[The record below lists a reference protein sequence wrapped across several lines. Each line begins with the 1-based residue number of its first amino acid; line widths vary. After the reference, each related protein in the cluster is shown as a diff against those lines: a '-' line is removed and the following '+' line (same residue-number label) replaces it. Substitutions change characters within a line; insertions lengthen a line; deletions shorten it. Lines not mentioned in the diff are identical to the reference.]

1 MSRLSLSFYFSI
13 TVVMFVLLVVTGCKS
28 DKVAEARYSVIEKD
42 GRFELR
48 DYEPQ
53 IIAETVVNTDFEDA
67 GDKAFQR
74 LFDYISGNNKPA
86 EKIAMTVPVS
96 QKSSGEKISMTTPVS
111 QKAQGGKWVVSF
123 MMPSSYTMDTIPS
136 PKDSRITLRQIPARR
151 MCAVKYSG
159 RWTLDNYQEYK
170 AKLKDWM
177 RLKKLEPAGEV
188 IWARYNPPWT
198 LWFLRRNE
206 VLYPVRKAKS
216 IENR

>member
-1 MSRLSLSFYFSI
+1 MNRIFLSFYFSI
-13 TVVMFVLLVVTGCKS
+13 LVVVSVLFVSGCS
-28 DKVAEARYSVIEKD
+28 SSKVAEAKYSVVEKD

-67 GDKAFQR
+67 GDEAFER

-86 EKIAMTVPVS
+86 QKIAMTVPVS
-96 QKSSGEKISMTTPVS
+96 QKAPGKEISMTTPVS
-111 QKAQGGKWVVSF
+111 QRKQGGKWVVSF
-123 MMPSSYTMDTIPS
+123 MMPSSYTMDTIPL
-136 PKDSRITLRQIPARR
+136 PKDSRIVLRQIPARR

-159 RWTLDNYQEYK
+159 RWTLDNYQKYK
-170 AKLKDWM
+170 TELGDWM
-177 RLKKLEPAGEV
+177 RRKKLEPAGEV

-206 VLYPVRKAKS
+206 ILYPVRKAKS
-216 IENR
+216 IENK